1 LQLVHAVDDLAQVV
15 AALDLVADLAEN
27 LADLV
32 FDGVRAAG
40 ALLEAV
46 QVGAELEVDEV
57 PEVVTGERLVVVDL
71 AALGLRCRPFRPA
84 VGGIEDLGVFP
95 PLQLRLGGFVG
106 FEGIEVF
113 QEQEPGALLGVIQF
127 AGASGVLVEDVVDVF
142 EGLFEHVECLRCIR
156 SQ

>member
-1 LQLVHAVDDLAQVV
+1 VVDDLAEVV

-27 LADLV
+27 FADLV

-57 PEVVTGERLVVVDL
+57 PEIVAGERLVVVDL

-84 VGGIEDLGVFP
+84 VGGIEDVGVFF
-95 PLQLRLGGFVG
+95 PLQFGLGGFVG

-113 QEQEPGALLGVIQF
+113 QEEERRSTRHLKVRHAAWERRHMRLESCLPGDHKCRA
-127 AGASGVLVEDVVDVF
+127 
-142 EGLFEHVECLRCIR
+142 
-156 SQ
+156 